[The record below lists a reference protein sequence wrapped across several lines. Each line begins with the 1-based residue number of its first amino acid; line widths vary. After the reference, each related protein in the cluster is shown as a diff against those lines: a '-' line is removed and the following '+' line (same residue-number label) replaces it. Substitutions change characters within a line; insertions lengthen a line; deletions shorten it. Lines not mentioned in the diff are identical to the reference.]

1 LIDWLKEHTT
11 KRVNKDEEFVPM
23 RRSRIEIRSFKKN
36 KAVIV
41 LGTEWVIEVPG
52 CVLRPY
58 F

>member
-1 LIDWLKEHTT
+1 MVGVPDQPLGAEGEIHLDLGPDLQVSH
-11 KRVNKDEEFVPM
+11 RNFVLQ
-23 RRSRIEIRSFKKN
+23 KN

>member
-1 LIDWLKEHTT
+1 VVGVPDQPLGAEGEIDLDLGADLQ
-11 KRVNKDEEFVPM
+11 VS
-23 RRSRIEIRSFKKN
+23 RRNVALQKN

>member
-1 LIDWLKEHTT
+1 
-11 KRVNKDEEFVPM
+11 M